1 MEIIVK
7 SWVTFQVCF
16 GKEVQASMEIC
27 VKKCSDDR
35 FLSPLNHR
43 VKSVMWKQPF
53 HKSWSFWTQTSI
65 MSWSR
70 TTGAMSN
77 PWRRSYTTFTPTTA
91 YLKSTR
97 RLRCVLLTYEH
108 CYSSLGI
115 GLAKSLPKVCWI
127 VPDFNF
133 YWWQHNYFSE
143 VNKVKQCLGCWCMKC
158 SLIKLDYMK
167 RHSSMQWC

>member
-1 MEIIVK
+1 MNVE
-7 SWVTFQVCF
+7 SWVTSRSALERRFKPQWKSVLN
-16 GKEVQASMEIC
+16 
-27 VKKCSDDR
+27 KCSDDR

-43 VKSVMWKQPF
+43 VKSVMWKQHF

-91 YLKSTR
+91 YPKSTR

-127 VPDFNF
+127 VSDFNF
-133 YWWQHNYFSE
+133 YWWQHNYFLE
-143 VNKVKQCLGCWCMKC
+143 VNKVKQCLGGWCMKFN
-158 SLIKLDYMK
+158 LIKLDYLK